1 MLDSL
6 IRKKSA
12 ESRTKK
18 FYVVAEGGQSLY
30 NGMQEVLPICKG
42 PLFYSCRFFL
52 PIQQLFKS
60 QRRLR
65 MLQLCVI
72 DDEIE
77 EARKIQN
84 MLTKLLGSRN
94 ESSEISVYQDAHAFL
109 ATFTRGR
116 YDIIFLDIQMPE
128 MDGMTCAQ
136 EIRRRDSSVILI
148 FITSMVQYAVQG
160 YRVEATDYLVK
171 PVEPT
176 LLAHSLHRA
185 LKHLNKHQKLT
196 IRSSD
201 GLHSLNTDDLL
212 YVEAVNHRVILHTTR
227 EIIHCSQTMAA
238 IETQL
243 QGCGFFRC
251 HQGFLVNMKQI
262 QHIDGNNL
270 FIADKAVPISKY
282 RRREFMQELTAYWG
296 KTL

>member
-1 MLDSL
+1 
-6 IRKKSA
+6 
-12 ESRTKK
+12 
-18 FYVVAEGGQSLY
+18 
-30 NGMQEVLPICKG
+30 
-42 PLFYSCRFFL
+42 
-52 PIQQLFKS
+52 
-60 QRRLR
+60 
-65 MLQLCVI
+65 MLQLSVI
-72 DDEIE
+72 DDEID
-77 EARKIQN
+77 EARKIQA
-84 MLTKLLGSRN
+84 MLTKSMGSRN
-94 ESSEISVYQDAHAFL
+94 ESAEISVFQNPHTFL
-109 ATFTRGR
+109 DTFTRGR

-171 PVEPT
+171 PVEPA

-185 LKHLNKHQKLT
+185 LKHLNKNPKLT

-201 GLHSLNTDDLL
+201 GLHSLNVDDLL
-212 YVEAVNHRVILHTTR
+212 YVEAVNHRVILHTASGS
-227 EIIHCSQTMAA
+227 IPCSQTLAA
-238 IETQL
+238 IESQL
-243 QGCGFFRC
+243 QGSGFFRC
-251 HQGFLVNMKQI
+251 HQGFLVNMRQI
-262 QHIDGNNL
+262 QHVDGNDL